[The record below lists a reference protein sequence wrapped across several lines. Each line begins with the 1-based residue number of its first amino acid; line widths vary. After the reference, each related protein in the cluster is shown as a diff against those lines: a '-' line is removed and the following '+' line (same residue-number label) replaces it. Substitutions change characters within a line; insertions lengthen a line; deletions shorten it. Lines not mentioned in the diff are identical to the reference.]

1 MKELS
6 NFTENL
12 FVSDVKKLVEQ
23 GRNAAYGAVN
33 SIMIETYWRIG
44 QRIVEQE
51 QKGRER
57 AAYGKQLIKL
67 LSEEL
72 TRTYGRGWS
81 RRNLAYFKSFYLKFN
96 NLEILQSRL
105 QNLTWTHIVTTLR
118 VDDDVAIRWYLQ
130 TASDEM
136 WSVRTLDRN
145 ISTQYF
151 ERHFKQPKILDN
163 PENKQAPDKDE
174 ILKSPVMAEFLGFK
188 QNTDYTETDLEKALI
203 THLQDFMIELGR
215 GFAFVARQQH
225 IFTDAGD
232 FYFTIIY

>member
-57 AAYGKQLIKL
+57 ADYGKQLIKL

-136 WSVRTLDRN
+136 WSVRTLNRN
-145 ISTQYF
+145 RPS
-151 ERHFKQPKILDN
+151 K
-163 PENKQAPDKDE
+163 
-174 ILKSPVMAEFLGFK
+174 EFVSASARG
-188 QNTDYTETDLEKALI
+188 E
-203 THLQDFMIELGR
+203 MI
-215 GFAFVARQQH
+215 
-225 IFTDAGD
+225 
-232 FYFTIIY
+232 

>member
-57 AAYGKQLIKL
+57 ADYGKQLIKL

-136 WSVRTLDRN
+136 WSVRTLNRN
-145 ISTQYF
+145 RPS
-151 ERHFKQPKILDN
+151 K
-163 PENKQAPDKDE
+163 
-174 ILKSPVMAEFLGFK
+174 EFVS
-188 QNTDYTETDLEKALI
+188 ASA
-203 THLQDFMIELGR
+203 R
-215 GFAFVARQQH
+215 GEM
-225 IFTDAGD
+225 TGL
-232 FYFTIIY
+232 

>member
-57 AAYGKQLIKL
+57 ADYGKQLIKL

-96 NLEILQSRL
+96 N
-105 QNLTWTHIVTTLR
+105 
-118 VDDDVAIRWYLQ
+118 
-130 TASDEM
+130 
-136 WSVRTLDRN
+136 
-145 ISTQYF
+145 
-151 ERHFKQPKILDN
+151 
-163 PENKQAPDKDE
+163 
-174 ILKSPVMAEFLGFK
+174 
-188 QNTDYTETDLEKALI
+188 
-203 THLQDFMIELGR
+203 
-215 GFAFVARQQH
+215 
-225 IFTDAGD
+225 
-232 FYFTIIY
+232 